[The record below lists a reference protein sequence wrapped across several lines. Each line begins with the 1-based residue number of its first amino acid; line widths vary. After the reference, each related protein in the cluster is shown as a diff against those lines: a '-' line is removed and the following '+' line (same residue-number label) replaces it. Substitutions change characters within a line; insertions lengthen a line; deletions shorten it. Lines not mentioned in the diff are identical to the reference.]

1 MNATVEDLLNTIGE
15 QTVEIRILRKQNAEG
30 NATLAA
36 VQEELKKLL
45 EEKTKDKKEK

>member
-30 NATLAA
+30 NAALAA
-36 VQEELKKLL
+36 VQEELRVLK
-45 EEKTKDKKEK
+45 ETKDKKEK